1 MRLDIHITS
10 KSELESIKFYV
21 HELMLFERSHEF
33 GIGNILLRNVENP
46 DFCLLLSPNQSPS
59 IERPL
64 FSISTEKI
72 DTVVANLNQIQF
84 SKGGPLRNAD
94 GSIAVMDYP
103 LGKNISLR
111 DPSDNFFLISEWH
124 QSVR

>member
-1 MRLDIHITS
+1 MRLDIHIAS
-10 KSELESIKFYV
+10 NSELESIKFYA
-21 HELMLFERSHEF
+21 HELMLFEKSHDF
-33 GIGNILLRNVENP
+33 GMGNILLRNIENP
-46 DFCLLLSPNQSPS
+46 DFCLLLSPNHSPC

-72 DTVVANLNQIQF
+72 DAVLAKLNQTKF
-84 SKGGPLRNAD
+84 SKGGPLRNAN

-111 DPSDNFFLISEWH
+111 DPSGNFFLIAEWH